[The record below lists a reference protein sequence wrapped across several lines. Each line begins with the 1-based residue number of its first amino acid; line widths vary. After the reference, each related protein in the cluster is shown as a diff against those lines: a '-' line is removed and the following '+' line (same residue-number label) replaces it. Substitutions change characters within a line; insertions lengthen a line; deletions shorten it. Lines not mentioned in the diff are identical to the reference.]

1 MCNTN
6 REGVV
11 GLKIRFISGTK
22 LFTVN
27 TIVNVFG
34 NHSKYMR
41 QYVNPKKLSG
51 INKGLPKAI

>member
-11 GLKIRFISGTK
+11 GLKIRFSSGTK

-27 TIVNVFG
+27 IIVNVFG

-41 QYVNPKKLSG
+41 QYVNPKK
-51 INKGLPKAI
+51 PKWY